1 MFSIEFFVAGS
12 VQPRIGRSTP
22 MKRYVIELTDDLSCI
37 YEDIARMNRKKVEE
51 CLSIVLEKVIRTMI
65 NSPNQDTTTNQR

>member
-1 MFSIEFFVAGS
+1 
-12 VQPRIGRSTP
+12 
-22 MKRYVIELTDDLSCI
+22 MKRYVVELTDDLSCF

-65 NSPNQDTTTNQR
+65 NSPNQDTTTKQR